1 MNTPNEHKLTP
12 TGERYLPNV
21 LSGDIIAEHMHR
33 YYVAGQYVVGKNV
46 LDIACGEGYGS
57 HYLAQKAASVV
68 GVDVDS
74 ATVEHAQATY
84 SHPGLRYSQG
94 DCADIPLDDNSI
106 DVVVSFETIEHH
118 ERHDEM
124 MQEIK
129 RVLRPDGLLIISSPD
144 KHEYSEKPGYN
155 NPYHVKELYKQ
166 EFQDLLKS
174 HFANT
179 SLVGQRV
186 VYGSAM
192 WDTRKKSHTTY
203 SEAHPEGEPGTPN
216 AMYWIALAS
225 EEKLPELGSSFY
237 QCDIEQSDAVNRQR
251 TLVHARDLEL
261 EQRGEYIADI
271 KAQHEVNLAKLQ
283 QAAEDE
289 RQQVEAAHQ
298 EHVAKLEQAAEL
310 ERQQAEEA
318 FKTAEQAQQ
327 QALEHEVYHHRQLL
341 KAHAGT
347 ISHAN
352 NPTWLAK
359 QLLRRLK
366 RLPGEIKRARA
377 ERYQIAASGLFDAS
391 WYLQHN
397 PDVQATGQ
405 DPLKHYQRFGGYEA
419 RNPSASFDMLNHL
432 QQHPWLLSTRQHP
445 LIHYLN
451 QPRSVVAEQPQE
463 QGDTHAG
470 TNLMFGEMFAQ
481 TVGNDDDYVP
491 IAEQPLEEPS
501 RLRPIAFYLPQYH
514 PIAENDRWW
523 GRGFTE
529 WTNVGKA
536 VPQFA
541 GHYQPRHPGELG
553 YYDLRL
559 PEVQERQAELAR
571 HYGIEAFCFHYY
583 WFSGRKRLLERP
595 IDQFANNPKI
605 DFPFCLCW
613 ANENWTRRWDG
624 KESDILMEQKHLPE
638 DDLEFIEDIAPLL
651 KKPNYLRVNGKPLLI
666 VYRVDILPD
675 ASKTA
680 EVWRQYCRE
689 NGIGDIHLVSAQS
702 FNNGDPQ
709 PYGFDASVEFPPH
722 QTQAKRIEH
731 QLTLL
736 NPAFEGSVYDYAD
749 LVFTQLAKPATDYTR
764 YRTVSP
770 GWDNDAR
777 KPGRGH
783 TFANVTPGRYQQ
795 WLAGAAREADLL
807 AGDEKL
813 VFINAWNEWAEGAY
827 LEPDRRYGYA
837 YLEATKQ
844 VVRHY
849 TKPANF
855 APPTKLPNWEKRHE
869 TAVILH
875 LYHTEL
881 WDEMASHL
889 AYLEGQYDLYISLP
903 EHAPEGTVER
913 IQKTV
918 PDARCATLPN
928 KGRDVLPFLT
938 MLSAIRPLG
947 YGQVCK
953 IHAKRS
959 LHRQDGDLWRQEFL
973 GQLLGSKK
981 QVVGVINAFNRHPD
995 IGMIGPA
1002 GHWLDYARYWGDPLS
1017 PERTQTLLEHL
1028 GIRISLD
1035 ELGFFAGSMFW
1046 CRPEAMDPLLEIT
1059 DDDFEPEE
1067 GQTDGTLAHALE
1079 RIFAASAQ
1087 AAGYRITDTRH
1098 PDSVQEPA
1106 FEQHYPFA
1114 KPSPHLRTASTVPA
1128 TAAAPNTA
1136 QVIERRART
1145 LYHSLKRRMK

>member
-1 MNTPNEHKLTP
+1 MNTTNEQGLTP

-21 LSGDIIAEHMHR
+21 LTGDIIAEHMHR
-33 YYVAGQYVVGKNV
+33 YYLAQDYVENKDV

-68 GVDVDS
+68 GVDVDP

-84 SHPGLRYSQG
+84 SHPGLNYRQG
-94 DCADIPLDDNSI
+94 DCATIPLDDNSV

-118 ERHDEM
+118 DRHEAM
-124 MQEIK
+124 MEEIK
-129 RVLRPDGLLIISSPD
+129 RVLRPEGLLIISSPD

-166 EFQDLLKS
+166 EFEQLLKS
-174 HFANT
+174 HFAHT
-179 SLVGQRV
+179 MLIGQRV

-192 WDTRKKSHTTY
+192 WDTRKKYHTTY
-203 SEAHPEGEPGTPN
+203 SEARPQGLGGTPDPL
-216 AMYWIALAS
+216 YWVALAS
-225 EEKLPELGSSFY
+225 QEKLPELRSSFF
-237 QCDIEQSDAVNRQR
+237 QADIEHSDAVNQQR
-251 TLVHARDLEL
+251 TLVNARDLEL
-261 EQRGEYIADI
+261 EQRGDYIAEI
-271 KAQHEVNLAKLQ
+271 KAQHEASVLTLQ
-283 QAAEDE
+283 QAADEDRE
-289 RQQVEAAHQ
+289 RAEKQ
-298 EHVAKLEQAAEL
+298 LEQAKKEH
-310 ERQQAEEA
+310 QQAEETVQ
-318 FKTAEQAQQ
+318 KTE
-327 QALEHEVYHHRQLL
+327 QALEHETHQRRQLL

-366 RLPGEIKRARA
+366 HLPSEIKRARA

-419 RNPSASFDMLNHL
+419 RSPSANFDTLNYL

-451 QPRSVVAEQPQE
+451 QPRPVAESEQPE
-463 QGDTHAG
+463 GQGGANAG

-481 TVGNDDDYVP
+481 TVGSREDYVP
-491 IAEQPLEEPS
+491 MAEQPLEEPS

-523 GRGFTE
+523 GKGFTE

-571 HYGIEAFCFHYY
+571 HYGVEAFCFHYY

-595 IDQFANNPKI
+595 IDQFANNPNI

-624 KESDILMEQKHLPE
+624 KESDVLMEQKHLPE
-638 DDLEFIEDIAPLL
+638 DDIEFIEDIAPLL
-651 KKPNYLRVNGKPLLI
+651 QKPNYLRVNGKPLLI

-675 ASKTA
+675 ANKTA
-680 EVWRQYCRE
+680 EVWRNYCRE
-689 NGIGDIHLVSAQS
+689 HGIGEIHLVSAQS
-702 FNNGDPQ
+702 FNNGDPR

-722 QTQAKRIEH
+722 QTHAKRIEH

-807 AGDEKL
+807 GGDEKL

-844 VVRHY
+844 VVKHY

-855 APPTKLPNWEKRHE
+855 ALETTLPNWEKRHE

-881 WDEMASHL
+881 WDEMATHL
-889 AYLEGQYDLYISLP
+889 AYLEGDYDLYISLP
-903 EHAPEGTVER
+903 EHAPEGTVAR
-913 IQKTV
+913 IQQTV

-981 QVVGVINAFNRHPD
+981 QVASVIDAFNRHPD

-1002 GHWLDYARYWGDPLS
+1002 GHWLDYVRYWGS
-1017 PERTQTLLEHL
+1017 PQSPKRTQTLLDHL

-1046 CRPEAMDPLLEIT
+1046 CRPEAMDPLLEMT

-1079 RIFAASAQ
+1079 RIFAAAAQ
-1087 AAGYRITDTRH
+1087 AAGYRVTDTRH

-1114 KPSPHLRTASTVPA
+1114 KPSPHLRGSAVKENNVVAPKAA
-1128 TAAAPNTA
+1128 TI
-1136 QVIERRART
+1136 IERRAKT
-1145 LYHSLKRRMK
+1145 LYHSLKRRLR

>member
-1 MNTPNEHKLTP
+1 MNTTNEQGLTP

-21 LSGDIIAEHMHR
+21 LTGDIIAEHMHR
-33 YYVAGQYVVGKNV
+33 YYLAQGYVENKDV

-57 HYLAQKAASVV
+57 HYLAQTAASVV
-68 GVDVDS
+68 GVDVDP

-84 SHPGLRYSQG
+84 SYPGLNYRQG
-94 DCADIPLDDNSI
+94 DCAAIPLPDSSV

-118 ERHDEM
+118 DRHEAM
-124 MQEIK
+124 MEEIK
-129 RVLRPDGLLIISSPD
+129 RVLRPEGLLIISSPD
-144 KHEYSEKPGYN
+144 KHEYSEKPGYD

-166 EFQDLLKS
+166 EFEQLLKS
-174 HFANT
+174 HFANST
-179 SLVGQRV
+179 LIGQRV

-192 WDTRKKSHTTY
+192 WDTRKKNHTTY
-203 SEAHPEGEPGTPN
+203 SEARPQGQGGTPDPL
-216 AMYWIALAS
+216 YWVALAS
-225 EEKLPELGSSFY
+225 QEKLPELRSSFF
-237 QCDIEQSDAVNRQR
+237 QADIEHSDAVNQQR

-261 EQRGEYIADI
+261 EQRGDYIAEI
-271 KAQHEVNLAKLQ
+271 KAQHEASVLTLK
-283 QAAEDE
+283 QAADE
-289 RQQVEAAHQ
+289 ERERAEKQ
-298 EHVAKLEQAAEL
+298 LEQA
-310 ERQQAEEA
+310 EETVQ
-318 FKTAEQAQQ
+318 KTE
-327 QALEHEVYHHRQLL
+327 QALEHETHQRRQLL

-347 ISHAN
+347 VSHAN
-352 NPTWLAK
+352 NPMWLAK

-366 RLPGEIKRARA
+366 HLPSEIKRARA

-419 RNPSASFDMLNHL
+419 RDPSANFDTLNHL

-445 LIHYLN
+445 LVHYLN
-451 QPRSVVAEQPQE
+451 QPRPVAESKQQE
-463 QGDTHAG
+463 GQGGANAG

-481 TVGNDDDYVP
+481 TVGSSEDYVP
-491 IAEQPLEEPS
+491 LAEQPLEEQS

-523 GRGFTE
+523 GKGFTE

-571 HYGIEAFCFHYY
+571 HYGVEAFCFHYY

-595 IDQFANNPKI
+595 IDQFANNPNI

-624 KESDILMEQKHLPE
+624 KESDVLMEQKHLPE
-638 DDLEFIEDIAPLL
+638 DDIEFIEDIAPLL
-651 KKPNYLRVNGKPLLI
+651 QKPNYLRVNGKPLLI

-675 ASKTA
+675 ANKTA
-680 EVWRQYCRE
+680 EVWRNYCRE
-689 NGIGDIHLVSAQS
+689 HGIGEIHLVSAQS
-702 FNNGDPQ
+702 FNNGDPR

-722 QTQAKRIEH
+722 QTHAKRIEH

-844 VVRHY
+844 VVKHY

-855 APPTKLPNWEKRHE
+855 ALENTLPNWEKRHE

-889 AYLEGQYDLYISLP
+889 AYLEGDYDLYISLP
-903 EHAPEGTVER
+903 EHAPEGTVAR
-913 IQKTV
+913 IQQTV

-981 QVVGVINAFNRHPD
+981 QVASVIDAFNRHPD

-1002 GHWLDYARYWGDPLS
+1002 GHWLDYVRYWGS
-1017 PERTQTLLEHL
+1017 PQSPVRTQTLLEHL

-1046 CRPEAMDPLLEIT
+1046 CRPEAMDPLLEMT
-1059 DDDFEPEE
+1059 DDDFEAEE

-1079 RIFAASAQ
+1079 RIFAAAAQ
-1087 AAGYRITDTRH
+1087 AAGYRVTDTRH

-1114 KPSPHLRTASTVPA
+1114 KPSPHLRGSQGAVTVDTAPRTS
-1128 TAAAPNTA
+1128 
-1136 QVIERRART
+1136 QVIERRAKT
-1145 LYHSLKRRMK
+1145 LYRSLKRRLK

>member
-1 MNTPNEHKLTP
+1 MSTTNEQGLTP

-33 YYVAGQYVVGKNV
+33 YYVAQGYVENKDV

-68 GVDVDS
+68 GVDVD
-74 ATVEHAQATY
+74 AGTVEHAKATY
-84 SHPGLRYSQG
+84 SHPGLSYLQG
-94 DCADIPLDDNSI
+94 DCAAIPLADASV

-118 ERHDEM
+118 DRHEAM
-124 MQEIK
+124 MEEIK
-129 RVLRPDGLLIISSPD
+129 RVLRPGGLLIISSPD
-144 KHEYSEKPGYN
+144 KHEYSEKPGYD

-166 EFQDLLKS
+166 EFEQLLKS
-174 HFANT
+174 HFAHST
-179 SLVGQRV
+179 LIGQRV

-203 SEAHPEGEPGTPN
+203 SEASPEGQPGTPN

-225 EEKLPELGSSFY
+225 EEKLPELRSSFY

-251 TLVHARDLEL
+251 TLVHARDMEL
-261 EQRGEYIADI
+261 DQRGEYIATL
-271 KAQHEVNLAKLQ
+271 KAEHAVSVNELKQETRRAEAEIEVLGGEIEELAAAKQ
-283 QAAEDE
+283 QREKE
-289 RQQVEAAHQ
+289 
-298 EHVAKLEQAAEL
+298 
-310 ERQQAEEA
+310 
-318 FKTAEQAQQ
+318 T
-327 QALEHEVYHHRQLL
+327 RQLL

-347 ISHAN
+347 VSHAH

-359 QLLRRLK
+359 QLLKRLK
-366 RLPGEIKRARA
+366 RLPSEIKRART

-419 RNPSASFDMLNHL
+419 RDPSASFDTLSYLQEHPQLLANH
-432 QQHPWLLSTRQHP
+432 QHP

-451 QPRSVVAEQPQE
+451 QPRPSAKGAGTTEGEQPASAQASAAPT
-463 QGDTHAG
+463 GST
-470 TNLMFGEMFAQ
+470 MFGEMFAQ
-481 TVGNDDDYVP
+481 TVGSSDDYVP
-491 IAEQPLEEPS
+491 LAEQPLEEAS

-523 GRGFTE
+523 GKGFTE

-595 IDQFANNPKI
+595 IDQFANNPNI

-638 DDLEFIEDIAPLL
+638 DDLEFIQDVAPLMQ
-651 KKPNYLRVNGKPLLI
+651 KPNYLRVNGKPLLI

-675 ASKTA
+675 ANKTA
-680 EVWRQYCRE
+680 EVWRNYCRE
-689 NGIGDIHLVSAQS
+689 NGIGEIHLVSAES
-702 FNNGDPQ
+702 FNNGDPS

-722 QTQAKRIEH
+722 QTHAKRIDH

-736 NPAFEGSVYDYAD
+736 NPAFEGCVYDYAD

-807 AGDEKL
+807 PGDQKL

-844 VVRHY
+844 VVKHY

-855 APPTKLPNWEKRHE
+855 ALATELPQWQKCHE

-881 WDEMASHL
+881 WDEIATHL
-889 AYLEGQYDLYISLP
+889 AHLEGQYDLYISLP

-913 IQKTV
+913 IQQTV

-981 QVVGVINAFNRHPD
+981 QVASVIDAFNRQPD
-995 IGMIGPA
+995 LGMVGPA
-1002 GHWLDYARYWGDPLS
+1002 GHWLDYVHYWGDLQS
-1017 PERTQTLLEHL
+1017 PVRTQALLEHL

-1046 CRPEAMDPLLEIT
+1046 CRPEAMDPLLTIT
-1059 DDDFEPEE
+1059 DSDFEPEE

-1079 RIFAASAQ
+1079 RIFAAAAQ
-1087 AAGYRITDTRH
+1087 AAGYRVTDTRT
-1098 PDSVQEPA
+1098 PAAVEEPA
-1106 FEQHYPFA
+1106 FEAHYPFA
-1114 KPSPHLRTASTVPA
+1114 KPSPHLRGSAPSTNV
-1128 TAAAPNTA
+1128 AAPPITA
-1136 QVIERRART
+1136 KIIERRAKT
-1145 LYHSLKRRMK
+1145 LYHSLKRRLR

>member
-1 MNTPNEHKLTP
+1 MSITTEHGLDP

-21 LSGDIIAEHMHR
+21 LTGDIVAEHLHR
-33 YYVAGQYVVGKNV
+33 YYFAKEYVKGKDV

-57 HYLAQKAASVV
+57 HYLAQQAASVI
-68 GVDVDS
+68 GVDVDPD
-74 ATVEHAQATY
+74 TVEHAKAAYQ
-84 SHPGLRYSQG
+84 HEGLSYCQG
-94 DCADIPLDDNSI
+94 DCAAIPLDDNSV

-118 ERHDEM
+118 DRHEAM
-124 MQEIK
+124 MEEIK
-129 RVLRPDGLLIISSPD
+129 RVLRPEGLLIISSPD
-144 KHEYSEKPGYN
+144 KYEYSEKPGYD
-155 NPYHVKELYKQ
+155 NPYHVKELYKD
-166 EFQDLLKS
+166 EFEQLLQH
-174 HFANT
+174 HFEHS
-179 SLVGQRV
+179 SLIGQRV

-192 WDTRKKSHTTY
+192 WDARHKTMLSY
-203 SEAHPEGEPGTPN
+203 SEEHPDGQPGTP
-216 AMYWIALAS
+216 APVYWVALAS
-225 EEKLPELGSSFY
+225 DKNLPSYRSSFF
-237 QCDIEQSDAVNRQR
+237 QHNIEQSDAVNAQR
-251 TLVHARDLEL
+251 TLVQAREMEL
-261 EQRGEYIADI
+261 EQRGDYIAQL
-271 KAQHEVNLAKLQ
+271 KQQHE
-283 QAAEDE
+283 
-289 RQQVEAAHQ
+289 Q
-298 EHVAKLEQAAEL
+298 EQ
-310 ERQQAEEA
+310 QQAEQVL
-318 FKTAEQAQQ
+318 EQ
-327 QALEHEVYHHRQLL
+327 EVYQRRQLL
-341 KAHAGT
+341 KSHAGT
-347 ISHAN
+347 VSHTN
-352 NPTWLAK
+352 NPMWLAK

-366 RLPGEIKRARA
+366 QLPSEIKRARA
-377 ERYQIAASGLFDAS
+377 ERYQIAASGLFDAG

-397 PDVQATGQ
+397 PDIQTSGK

-419 RNPSASFDMLNHL
+419 RDPSADFDTLDYL

-451 QPRSVVAEQPQE
+451 QPRPAKGEPADAQNAA
-463 QGDTHAG
+463 AG
-470 TNLMFGEMFAQ
+470 SHLMFGEMFAQ
-481 TVGNDDDYVP
+481 TVGSDTDYIP
-491 IAEQPLEEPS
+491 IAEEPVAEGT

-571 HYGIEAFCFHYY
+571 HYGVEAFCFHYY

-595 IDQFANNPKI
+595 IDQFANNPNI
-605 DFPFCLCW
+605 DLPFCLCW

-651 KKPNYLRVNGKPLLI
+651 QKPNYLRVNGKPLLV

-675 ASKTA
+675 ANKTA
-680 EVWRQYCRE
+680 EVWRNYCRE
-689 NGIGDIHLVSAQS
+689 NGIGEIHLVSAQS
-702 FNNGDPQ
+702 FNNGDPR
-709 PYGFDASVEFPPH
+709 PYGFDAAVEFPPH
-722 QTQAKRIEH
+722 QTGAKRIEH
-731 QLTLL
+731 ELTLL
-736 NPAFEGSVYDYAD
+736 NPGFEGAVYDFAD
-749 LVFTQLAKPATDYTR
+749 LVFTQLAKPVPEYTR

-783 TFANVTPGRYQQ
+783 SFANVTPGRYQQ
-795 WLAGAAREADLL
+795 WLAGAAREADQLP
-807 AGDEKL
+807 GDQKI

-837 YLEATKQ
+837 YLEATRQ
-844 VVRHY
+844 VVNHY

-855 APPTKLPNWEKRHE
+855 ALETTLPKWEKRHN

-889 AYLEGQYDLYISLP
+889 AYLEGEYDLYISLP
-903 EHAPEGTVER
+903 EHAPEGTLES
-913 IQKTV
+913 IQKSV

-981 QVVGVINAFNRHPD
+981 QVAGVIDAFNRHPD
-995 IGMIGPA
+995 VGMIGPG
-1002 GHWLDYARYWGDPLS
+1002 GHWLDYVHYWGS
-1017 PERTQTLLEHL
+1017 PESPARTQALLDAL
-1028 GIRISLD
+1028 GIRISLE

-1059 DDDFEPEE
+1059 DEDFEPEE

-1079 RIFAASAQ
+1079 RIFAASVQ
-1087 AAGYRITDTRH
+1087 AAGYRITDTRA
-1098 PDSVQEPA
+1098 PNAIAEPQ
-1106 FEQHYPFA
+1106 FEPHYPFA
-1114 KPSPHLRTASTVPA
+1114 KPSPHLRGSE
-1128 TAAAPNTA
+1128 AAAVVAPPSTA
-1136 QVIERRART
+1136 KVIERRAKT
-1145 LYHSLKRRMK
+1145 LYRSLKRRLN